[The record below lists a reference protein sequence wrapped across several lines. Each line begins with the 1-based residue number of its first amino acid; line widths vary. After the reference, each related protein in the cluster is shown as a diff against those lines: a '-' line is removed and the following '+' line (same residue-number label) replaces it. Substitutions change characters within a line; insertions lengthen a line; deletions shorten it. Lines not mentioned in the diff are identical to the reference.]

1 MKALSMN
8 INYVIGKTYIFSK
21 KKLTGVVVLGV
32 VLGMSIYIF
41 LNSMMVGFDKSSN
54 ASIFKSTSHIR
65 VYKDDEI
72 SKPLIENSDAK
83 PIIIN
88 PKVVPVNNTIINPNL
103 IMETILKQKEVTVV
117 TPQVNSNVFY
127 NNGKSQIS
135 GLSVGIK
142 PDEANLMYDIQS
154 FMVEGNFELLKSN
167 PNGIVIGSGIS
178 QKMNL
183 AINDNI
189 NLTSSKAVN
198 RTFKVVGIFKTNNSN
213 TDKTKSYI
221 NISAAQ
227 QLLKEGTSYI
237 TDINI
242 NIQNPEDA
250 EQVAKKIES
259 ITGYKAEGW
268 KQANETLMA
277 ANKMR
282 KMIITFVSLTILL
295 VAGFGIYN
303 ILNMTVSQ
311 KINDIAILKAMGF
324 KGKDVIRIFVTQA
337 VSIGIMG
344 VIGGM
349 LLAVILITILK
360 TVYLGGDIGYF
371 PIDYEIKKF
380 AQGIIIGLIITFFA
394 GYIPAKKAANVDP
407 VEILR
412 K

>member
-1 MKALSMN
+1 MN
-8 INYVIGKTYIFSK
+8 INSVIAKTYIFSN
-21 KKLTGVVVLGV
+21 KKLTAVAVLGV

-41 LNSMMVGFDKSSN
+41 MNSMMVGFDKSSN
-54 ASIFKSTSHIR
+54 TSIFKSTSHIR

-72 SKPLIENSDAK
+72 SKPLVNEGGEK

-103 IMETILKQKEVTVV
+103 VIETILKQKEVTVV

-135 GLSVGIK
+135 GLAVGIK
-142 PDEANLMYDIQS
+142 PDEANQMYNIKS
-154 FMVEGNFELLKSN
+154 FMVDGDFDLLKSN
-167 PNGIVIGSGIS
+167 PNGIIVGSGVS

-183 AINDNI
+183 LINDNI
-189 NLTSSKAVN
+189 NLTSSKGVN
-198 RTFKVVGIFKTNNSN
+198 RNFKIVGIFKTNNSN
-213 TDKTKSYI
+213 IDKTKSYI
-221 NISAAQ
+221 NIASAQ
-227 QLLKEGTSYI
+227 QLLKEGASYI
-237 TDINI
+237 TDINV
-242 NIQNPEDA
+242 NIDDFENA
-250 EQVAKKIES
+250 ETVAKKIEN

-277 ANKMR
+277 ANRMR

-344 VIGGM
+344 VVGGI
-349 LLAVILITILK
+349 LLATILITILK
-360 TVYLGGDIGYF
+360 KVYVGGDIGYF
-371 PIDYEIKKF
+371 PIDYETKKF
-380 AQGIIIGLIITFFA
+380 IQGTVIGLIITFFA

-407 VEILR
+407 VEIFR

>member
-1 MKALSMN
+1 MN
-8 INYVIGKTYIFSK
+8 INSTIAKTYIFSN
-21 KKLTGVVVLGV
+21 KKLTAVAVLGV
-32 VLGMSIYIF
+32 LLGMSVYIF
-41 LNSMMVGFDKSSN
+41 MNSLLVGFDKSSN
-54 ASIFKSTSHIR
+54 TSIFRNTSHIR

-72 SKPLIENSDAK
+72 SKPLINHSESK
-83 PIIIN
+83 SIIVN
-88 PKVVPVNNTIINPNL
+88 PKVVPINNTIINPNL
-103 IMETILKQKEVTVV
+103 VMEAILKQKKVTVV
-117 TPQVNSNVFY
+117 TPQVNTSVFY

-135 GLSVGIK
+135 GISVGIK
-142 PDEANLMYDIQS
+142 PDEANLMYDIKS
-154 FMVEGNFELLKSN
+154 FMVDGNFDLLKSN

-183 AINDNI
+183 TIGDNL
-189 NLTSSKAVN
+189 NLTSSKSIN
-198 RTFKVVGIFKTNNSN
+198 RTFKVVGIFKTNNSI

-221 NISAAQ
+221 NLAASQ
-227 QLLKEGTSYI
+227 QLLKEGNSYI
-237 TDINI
+237 TDINV
-242 NIQNPEDA
+242 NVTDPEIA
-250 EQVAKKIES
+250 EKTAEKLTQ

-277 ANKMR
+277 TNKMR

-337 VSIGIMG
+337 ISIGIMG
-344 VIGGM
+344 VIGGVIM
-349 LLAVILITILK
+349 ATILITILK
-360 TVYLGGDIGYF
+360 RVYLGGDIGYF
-371 PIDYEIKKF
+371 PIDYEPQKF
-380 AQGIIIGLIITFFA
+380 VQGVVIGLIITFFA

-407 VEILR
+407 VDILR

>member
-1 MKALSMN
+1 MN
-8 INYVIGKTYIFSK
+8 INFVIAKTYIVSN
-21 KKLTGVVVLGV
+21 KKLTAVAVLGV

-41 LNSMMVGFDKSSN
+41 MNCMMVGFDKSSN

-72 SKPLIENSDAK
+72 SVPLISKQEST

-103 IMETILKQKEVTVV
+103 VIETILKQKEVTVV
-117 TPQVNSNVFY
+117 TPQVNTNVFY

-135 GLSVGIK
+135 GLAVGIK
-142 PDEANLMYDIQS
+142 PDEANLMYNIKS

-178 QKMNL
+178 EKMNL
-183 AINDNI
+183 AVNDNI
-189 NLTSSKAVN
+189 NLTSSKGVN
-198 RTFKVVGIFKTNNSN
+198 RTFKVIGIFKTNNSI

-221 NISAAQ
+221 NISVAQ
-227 QLLKEGTSYI
+227 QLLKEGSSYI
-237 TDINI
+237 TDINVNI
-242 NIQNPEDA
+242 DDAENAEMVAKNIQN
-250 EQVAKKIES
+250 

-268 KQANETLMA
+268 KQANETVMA
-277 ANKMR
+277 GNKMR

-324 KGKDVIRIFVTQA
+324 KGNDVIKIFVTQA

-344 VIGGM
+344 VVGGM
-349 LLAVILITILK
+349 ILAVLLITILK
-360 TVYLGGDIGYF
+360 NVYVGGDIGYF

-380 AQGIIIGLIITFFA
+380 VQGIVIGLVITFFA

>member
-1 MKALSMN
+1 MN
-8 INYVIGKTYIFSK
+8 INSTIAKTYIFSN
-21 KKLTGVVVLGV
+21 KKLTAVAVLGV
-32 VLGMSIYIF
+32 LLGMSVYIF
-41 LNSMMVGFDKSSN
+41 MNSLLVGFDKSSN
-54 ASIFKSTSHIR
+54 TSIFRNTSHIR

-72 SKPLIENSDAK
+72 SKPLINHSESK
-83 PIIIN
+83 SIIVN
-88 PKVVPVNNTIINPNL
+88 PKVVPINNTIINPNL
-103 IMETILKQKEVTVV
+103 VMETILKQKKVTVV
-117 TPQVNSNVFY
+117 TPQVNTSVFY

-135 GLSVGIK
+135 GLSVGVK
-142 PDEANLMYDIQS
+142 PDEANLMYDIKS
-154 FMVEGNFELLKSN
+154 FMVDGNFDLLKSN

-183 AINDNI
+183 TIGDNL
-189 NLTSSKAVN
+189 NLTSSKSIN
-198 RTFKVVGIFKTNNSN
+198 RTFKVVGIFKTNNSI

-221 NISAAQ
+221 NLAASQ
-227 QLLKEGTSYI
+227 QLLKEGNSYI
-237 TDINI
+237 TDINV
-242 NIQNPEDA
+242 NVTDPEIA
-250 EQVAKKIES
+250 EKTAEKLTQ

-277 ANKMR
+277 TNKMR

-337 VSIGIMG
+337 ISIGIMG
-344 VIGGM
+344 VIGGVIM
-349 LLAVILITILK
+349 ATILITILK
-360 TVYLGGDIGYF
+360 RVYLGGDIGYF
-371 PIDYEIKKF
+371 PIDYEPQKF
-380 AQGIIIGLIITFFA
+380 VQGVLIGLFITFFA

-407 VEILR
+407 IDILR

>member
-1 MKALSMN
+1 MN
-8 INYVIGKTYIFSK
+8 INSVIAKTYIFSN
-21 KKLTGVVVLGV
+21 KKLTAVAVLGV

-41 LNSMMVGFDKSSN
+41 MNSMMVGFDKSSN
-54 ASIFKSTSHIR
+54 ASIFKSNSHIR
-65 VYKDDEI
+65 LYKDDEI
-72 SKPLIENSDAK
+72 SKPLIEEKNGT

-103 IMETILKQKEVTVV
+103 IIETILKQKEVTVV
-117 TPQVNSNVFY
+117 TPQVNSNVFF

-135 GLSVGIK
+135 GLAVGIK
-142 PDEANLMYDIQS
+142 PDEANLMYNIKS
-154 FMVEGNFELLKSN
+154 FMVEGNFDLLKSN

-178 QKMNL
+178 AKMNL

-189 NLTSSKAVN
+189 NLTSSKGVN
-198 RTFKVVGIFKTNNSN
+198 RTFKIIGIFKTNNSN

-221 NISAAQ
+221 NLSAAQ

-242 NIQNPEDA
+242 NITNPENA
-250 EQVAKKIES
+250 EEVAKKIENLS
-259 ITGYKAEGW
+259 GYKAEGW

-324 KGKDVIRIFVTQA
+324 KGRDVIRIFVTQA

-344 VIGGM
+344 VFGGM
-349 LLAVILITILK
+349 ILATILITILK
-360 TVYLGGDIGYF
+360 KVYVGGDIGYF

-380 AQGIIIGLIITFFA
+380 VQGVGIGLVITFFA

>member
-1 MKALSMN
+1 MN
-8 INYVIGKTYIFSK
+8 INSTIAKTYIFSN
-21 KKLTGVVVLGV
+21 KKLTAVAVLGV
-32 VLGMSIYIF
+32 LLGMSVYIF
-41 LNSMMVGFDKSSN
+41 MNSLLVGFDKSSN
-54 ASIFKSTSHIR
+54 TSIFRNTSHIR

-72 SKPLIENSDAK
+72 SKPLINHSESK
-83 PIIIN
+83 SIIVN
-88 PKVVPVNNTIINPNL
+88 PKVVPINNTIINPNL
-103 IMETILKQKEVTVV
+103 VMETILKQKEVTVV
-117 TPQVNSNVFY
+117 TPQVNTSVFY

-135 GLSVGIK
+135 GLSVGVK
-142 PDEANLMYDIQS
+142 PDEANLMYDIKS
-154 FMVEGNFELLKSN
+154 FMVDGNFDLLKSN

-183 AINDNI
+183 TIGDNL
-189 NLTSSKAVN
+189 NLTSSKSIN
-198 RTFKVVGIFKTNNSN
+198 RTFKVVGIFKTNNSI

-221 NISAAQ
+221 NLAASQ
-227 QLLKEGTSYI
+227 QLLKEGNSYI
-237 TDINI
+237 TDINV
-242 NIQNPEDA
+242 NVTDPEIA
-250 EQVAKKIES
+250 EKTAEKLTQ

-277 ANKMR
+277 TNKMR

-337 VSIGIMG
+337 ISIGIMG
-344 VIGGM
+344 VIGGVIM
-349 LLAVILITILK
+349 ATILITILK
-360 TVYLGGDIGYF
+360 RVYLGGDIGYF
-371 PIDYEIKKF
+371 PIDYEPQKF
-380 AQGIIIGLIITFFA
+380 VQGVLIGLFITFFA

-407 VEILR
+407 IDILR

>member
-1 MKALSMN
+1 MN
-8 INYVIGKTYIFSK
+8 INSVIAKTYIVSN
-21 KKLTGVVVLGV
+21 KKLTAVAVLGV

-41 LNSMMVGFDKSSN
+41 MNSMMVGFDKSSY
-54 ASIFKSTSHIR
+54 ASIFKTTSHIR

-72 SKPLIENSDAK
+72 SKPLALGQSAT

-103 IMETILKQKEVTVV
+103 VIETILKQPEVTVV

-135 GLSVGIK
+135 GIAVGIK
-142 PDEANLMYDIQS
+142 PDEANLMYNIKS

-167 PNGIVIGSGIS
+167 PNGIVIGSGIAA
-178 QKMNL
+178 KMNL
-183 AINDNI
+183 AVNDNLS
-189 NLTSSKAVN
+189 LTSSKGVN
-198 RTFKVVGIFKTNNSN
+198 RTFKVIGIFKTNNSN

-221 NISAAQ
+221 NISASQ

-237 TDINI
+237 TDINV
-242 NIQNPEDA
+242 NITDPENA
-250 EQVAKKIES
+250 EAVAQKLEALC
-259 ITGYKAEGW
+259 GYKAEGW

-337 VSIGIMG
+337 VSIGVMG
-344 VIGGM
+344 VIGGVT
-349 LLAVILITILK
+349 LATILITLLK
-360 TVYLGGDIGYF
+360 RVYVGGDIGYF
-371 PIDYEIKKF
+371 PIDYETKKF
-380 AQGIIIGLIITFFA
+380 VQGIVIGLIITFFA

-407 VEILR
+407 VDILR

>member
-1 MKALSMN
+1 MN
-8 INYVIGKTYIFSK
+8 INSAIAKTYIVSN
-21 KKLTGVVVLGV
+21 KKLTAVAVMGV

-41 LNSMMVGFDKSSN
+41 MNSLLVGFDKSSS

-72 SKPLIENSDAK
+72 SKPLIEDTNSK

-88 PKVVPVNNTIINPNL
+88 PKIVPVNNTIINPNL
-103 IMETILKQKEVTVV
+103 VIETILKQKEVIVV
-117 TPQVNSNVFY
+117 TPQVNSNVFF

-135 GLSVGIK
+135 GISVGIK
-142 PDEANLMYDIQS
+142 PDEANLMFDIKS
-154 FMVEGNFELLKSN
+154 FMVEGDFELLKSN

-178 QKMNL
+178 EKMNL
-183 AINDNI
+183 TINDNL
-189 NLTSSKAVN
+189 NLTSSKGIN
-198 RTFKVVGIFKTNNSN
+198 RTFKIIGIFKTNNSI
-213 TDKTKSYI
+213 TDKTRSYI
-221 NISAAQ
+221 NIATAQ

-237 TDINI
+237 TDINV
-242 NIQNPEDA
+242 NISDPEEA
-250 EQVAKKIES
+250 ETVAKKIE
-259 ITGYKAEGW
+259 ILTGYKAEGW
-268 KQANETLMA
+268 KQANETFMA

-282 KMIITFVSLTILL
+282 KIIITFVSLTILL

-344 VIGGM
+344 VIGGIIV
-349 LLAVILITILK
+349 AIILIAILK
-360 TVYLGGDIGYF
+360 RVYVGGDIGYF
-371 PIDYEIKKF
+371 PIDYEFKKF
-380 AQGIIIGLIITFFA
+380 VQGVVIGLVITFFA